1 MLVSALVLT
10 LATVTGLSLP
20 DAGWL
25 LI

>member
-1 MLVSALVLT
+1 MLVSALVLP
-10 LATVTGLSLP
+10 LATVAGLSLP